1 MPAAPGQPTERGS
14 TIYADQSSTMPGF
27 AIFLVLL
34 FYAAIIAFAV
44 YCYVRV
50 ARKAGYSGW
59 YAALCFVPIANLV
72 VLLIFVF
79 QEWPIERELRELRA
93 LTGRYPQQ
101 GGYPSAAGYPAPA
114 GGYPAPQAYGITA
127 APIPPWEQRR
137 PGVST
142 DPRFA
147 TPPSPY
153 DQGPG
158 TPPPYD
164 QGQGTPPPPYG
175 PPAVT
180 RDDPR

>member
-1 MPAAPGQPTERGS
+1 MTVRCARPHGCPLPVRQLTERGS
-14 TIYADQSSTMPGF
+14 TIYADQSSPMPGF
-27 AIFLVLL
+27 AIFLLLL
-34 FYAAIIAFAV
+34 FYVAIIAFAV

-59 YAALCFVPIANLV
+59 YAALCFVPVANLV

-93 LTGRYPQQ
+93 MTGRYPQQ
-101 GGYPSAAGYPAPA
+101 GGYPAAP
-114 GGYPAPQAYGITA
+114 GGYPAPQSYGITA
-127 APIPPWEQRR
+127 APIPPWEQQR

-147 TPPSPY
+147 QPPASPYDQGPVTPPPPY

-158 TPPPYD
+158 TPPP
-164 QGQGTPPPPYG
+164 PYG
-175 PPAVT
+175 PPQ
-180 RDDPR
+180 